1 MGILFYLATITL
13 ILFILSNIELALGNR
28 KIKWLK
34 DISANE
40 GSNAP
45 KVSIIVPACNE
56 EKNIEVALK
65 SLVTQNYKNLEII
78 VVNDRSTDKTPSILD
93 RLSTEYSNMTIST
106 ISELPLGWV
115 GKNHALYNGAKQ
127 AKGEYLLFTDADI
140 VMDSTAIQRAV
151 YNMQQ
156 NKLDH
161 IAVMPEI
168 KMPGFILNLLSVAFY
183 AYFGLLFKPWK
194 GKSLKSKRSI
204 GLGAFNMMR
213 RQAYLESGTLKAI
226 PMRID
231 DDIQLGKIIK
241 KKGFNQEFLIGKGL
255 LLVEWYSSF
264 KGMVDGLT
272 KNFFTILNYN
282 IWLVFVCTFLLIL
295 FYIVPLFGVFLTS
308 GITQL
313 LNGFILLSLL
323 FLFWDNSSVYRL
335 NRWYAF
341 GFLLASL
348 LLTYM
353 LWKSTLTTLFS
364 KGVNWRGTHY
374 PLKELKTY
382 RSKN

>member
-1 MGILFYLATITL
+1 MEILFYLATITL
-13 ILFILSNIELALGNR
+13 FLLILSNIELAVGNR

-40 GSNAP
+40 GSNTP

-78 VVNDRSTDKTPSILD
+78 VVNDRSTDETASILE
-93 RLSTEYSNMTIST
+93 RLANEYSNITISN

-151 YNMQQ
+151 YHMQQ

-168 KMPGFILNLLSVAFY
+168 KMPGFILNLLCVAFY

-194 GKSLKSKRSI
+194 VKSLKSKRSI
-204 GLGAFNMMR
+204 GVGAFNLMR
-213 RQAYLESGTLKAI
+213 RQAYLESGTLKAVS
-226 PMRID
+226 MRID

-241 KKGFNQEFLIGKGL
+241 KKGFNQEFMIGKGL
-255 LLVEWYSSF
+255 LSVEWYSSF

-282 IWLVFVCTFLLIL
+282 IGISFCIYLATYFVLHCAFIR
-295 FYIVPLFGVFLTS
+295 
-308 GITQL
+308 
-313 LNGFILLSLL
+313 GFSNIG
-323 FLFWDNSSVYRL
+323 DNSIFEWFYPSFSTVPFLGQFICLSIESLVCLWVSFSVITPYI
-335 NRWYAF
+335 YALEIDF
-341 GFLLASL
+341 NYSF
-348 LLTYM
+348 
-353 LWKSTLTTLFS
+353 
-364 KGVNWRGTHY
+364 R
-374 PLKELKTY
+374 
-382 RSKN
+382 